1 MGGCF
6 SFCVLSIKPRANIDV
21 FKYKNCWFIYPKI
34 KFMMAILVRYFYR
47 FKQIKLT
54 FRMFGYDS
62 PEIKPSRQLPN
73 RDKIKKKAIKAKE
86 FLADQIG
93 DKVIWAEIKGFDK
106 YGRVLADF
114 YIKNMFDKI
123 HINKLMIEKKHGIP
137 YFGGTK
143 STSAI

>member
-1 MGGCF
+1 MF

-21 FKYKNCWFIYPKI
+21 FKYKNCWVYIPKDQIYDGDTCKGI
-34 KFMMAILVRYFYR
+34 IFYR